1 MCITSPFF
9 YAQLARVVYD
19 RVRKRKIYFE
29 ITAFFNYERGTSR
42 VGNSKSNENK
52 KFLFL
57 LLFSF
62 DVLNFPTLDFPH
74 SIFRKAVISK

>member
-19 RVRKRKIYFE
+19 RVRKRKIYSE

-42 VGNSKSNENK
+42 AGKFKTSNENK
-52 KFLFL
+52 NNNV

-62 DVLNFPTLDFPH
+62 DF
-74 SIFRKAVISK
+74 